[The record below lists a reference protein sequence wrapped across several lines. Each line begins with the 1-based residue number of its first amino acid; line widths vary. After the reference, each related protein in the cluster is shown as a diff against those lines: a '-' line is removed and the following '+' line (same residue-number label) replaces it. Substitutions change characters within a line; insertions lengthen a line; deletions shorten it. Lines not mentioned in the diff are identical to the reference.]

1 MTPMPRDKFLI
12 WLEQNAPV
20 LPLPLALEA
29 AKAESRA
36 SLKQLIASRPHIIM
50 SGYPG
55 MYPEWAMLE
64 IANRHIEPLSK
75 RRKGTKE

>member
-1 MTPMPRDKFLI
+1 MTYIEFLD
-12 WLEQNAPV
+12 WQKANAPL
-20 LPLPLALEA
+20 LPLPLALKA

-50 SGYPG
+50 SGYSN

-64 IANRHIEPLSK
+64 IANRHEQPLSK